1 MVGQRDFFL
10 EIRTENAE
18 LNFFNQTAK
27 RNELKKR
34 NDFRGLKHQ
43 RYGIFGWIR
52 FANFWQ
58 SIKPQIS
65 IIIYDELG

>member
-1 MVGQRDFFL
+1 MSLYRKLIQANISKQFTWYMVGQRDFFL

-43 RYGIFGWIR
+43 RYGIF
-52 FANFWQ
+52 
-58 SIKPQIS
+58 
-65 IIIYDELG
+65 D